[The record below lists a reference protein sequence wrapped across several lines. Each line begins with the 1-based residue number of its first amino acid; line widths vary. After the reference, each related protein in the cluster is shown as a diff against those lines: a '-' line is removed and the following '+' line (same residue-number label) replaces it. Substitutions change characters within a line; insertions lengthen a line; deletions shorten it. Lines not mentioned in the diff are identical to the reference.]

1 MGSLID
7 DEMLDAFAVVGE
19 PDDIPRLMLARYGDL
34 LDRISFYAPDR
45 SDPEGWAS
53 VIDGFK

>member
-1 MGSLID
+1 
-7 DEMLDAFAVVGE
+7 MLDAFAVVGE

-34 LDRISFYAPDR
+34 LDRISFYAPYR
-45 SDPEGWAS
+45 SDPEGWAT